1 MSHRSPSLLR
11 RVFPAFALTTVGV
24 GMVHSLDRPAVI
36 GAQGPL
42 ALLIDPNATTVVPP
56 ATNAPAA
63 TSERV
68 TNAPAAT
75 SARVTNAPAGTSA
88 PVTNA
93 PAGTSAPVT
102 NAPAGTSAPVTNAPA
117 GTSAPATNA
126 PTGTSAPAGTSAPVT
141 NAPAAPAVNDCGA
154 LTGSG
159 SPVTITWRR
168 DYGVVQVAAKFNS
181 DGTLCSATAQYQT
194 YDTRSDRYESYA
206 IPILNKQAANAG
218 SANIQGVSGATAI
231 SDAYKKSLQ
240 SAIDNKK

>member
-24 GMVHSLDRPAVI
+24 GMVHSLDRPAVV
-36 GAQGPL
+36 GAQGALAPL
-42 ALLIDPNATTVVPP
+42 VDPTATTVV
-56 ATNAPAA
+56 AP
-63 TSERV
+63 V

-75 SARVTNAPAGTSA
+75 SAPVTNPPAGTSAPAATNAPAATSAPAATAAPAATSA

-93 PAGTSAPVT
+93 PV
-102 NAPAGTSAPVTNAPA
+102 
-117 GTSAPATNA
+117 
-126 PTGTSAPAGTSAPVT
+126 
-141 NAPAAPAVNDCGA
+141 APAANDCGA
-154 LTGSG
+154 LTGNG

-168 DYGVVQVAAKFNS
+168 DYGVVQVAAKFKS
-181 DGTLCSATAQYQT
+181 DGTLCKATAQYQT
-194 YDTRSDRYESYA
+194 YDSRSERYESYA

-231 SDAYKKSLQ
+231 SDAYTKSLQ

>member
-75 SARVTNAPAGTSA
+75 SAR
-88 PVTNA
+88 VTNA